1 MSRVVSFGEIL
12 WDKLPSGKVPGGAP
26 LNFAYRLN
34 SFQNSLSIISKV
46 GDDSLGKGL
55 TDFLNK
61 NGLDTEHI
69 QISKIY
75 KTGEV
80 NVSIDKNG
88 IADYDILNPVAWDDI
103 SLNSKNIEL
112 TKNSS
117 VFVFGS
123 LICRNMTSRRTL
135 KELLKIAPFKLFDIN
150 LRSPYYNMNL
160 IEELMLSSD
169 FIKFNYEEIEEIS
182 TIYINKKATLENMI
196 ETISENTK
204 TKNICVTMGEKGA
217 CYYTNNSFYY
227 QDGFKINVLDTVGAG
242 DSFLATLVEGIL
254 NKTKPQEILKKA
266 CAVAALVASKEGATP
281 AVSMTEINDL
291 LVKK

>member
-46 GDDSLGKGL
+46 GDDPLGKGL
-55 TDFLNK
+55 TEFLNK

-103 SLNSKNIEL
+103 SLNLKNIEL

-196 ETISENTK
+196 ETISEKTK

-281 AVSMTEINDL
+281 TVSMTEINDL

>member
-61 NGLDTEHI
+61 NGLGTEYI

-103 SLNSKNIEL
+103 SLNLKNIEL

-196 ETISENTK
+196 ETISEKTK

-281 AVSMTEINDL
+281 TVSMTEINDL
-291 LVKK
+291 LDKK

>member
-46 GDDSLGKGL
+46 GDDPLGKGL
-55 TDFLNK
+55 TEFLNK

-103 SLNSKNIEL
+103 SLNLKNIEL

-196 ETISENTK
+196 ETISEKTK

-281 AVSMTEINDL
+281 TVSMTEINDL
-291 LVKK
+291 LDKK

>member
-12 WDKLPSGKVPGGAP
+12 WDRLPSGKVPGGAP

-103 SLNSKNIEL
+103 SLNLKNIEL

-196 ETISENTK
+196 ETISEKTK

-281 AVSMTEINDL
+281 KVSMTEINDL

>member
-55 TDFLNK
+55 TEFLNK
-61 NGLDTEHI
+61 NGIDTEHI
-69 QISKIY
+69 QISKTY

-88 IADYDILNPVAWDDI
+88 IADYDILNPVAWDNI
-103 SLNSKNIEL
+103 SLNLKNIEL

-123 LICRNMTSRRTL
+123 LICRNITSRRTL
-135 KELLKIAPFKLFDIN
+135 KKLLKIAPFKLFDIN

-182 TIYINKKATLENMI
+182 TIYINKKVTLENMI
-196 ETISENTK
+196 ETISEKTK

-227 QDGFKINVLDTVGAG
+227 QDGFKINVSDTVGAG

-281 AVSMTEINDL
+281 TVSKTEINDL

>member
-103 SLNSKNIEL
+103 SLNLKNIEL

-169 FIKFNYEEIEEIS
+169 FIKFNYEEIEEIF

-196 ETISENTK
+196 ETISEKTK

-281 AVSMTEINDL
+281 TVSMKEINDL

>member
-55 TDFLNK
+55 TEFLNK

-103 SLNSKNIEL
+103 SLNLKNIEL

-281 AVSMTEINDL
+281 TVSMSEINDL
-291 LVKK
+291 LDKK

>member
-55 TDFLNK
+55 TDFLKK
-61 NGLDTEHI
+61 NGLGTEHI

-103 SLNSKNIEL
+103 SLNLKNIEL

-196 ETISENTK
+196 ETISEKTK

>member
-34 SFQNSLSIISKV
+34 SFENSLSIISKV

-55 TDFLNK
+55 TEFLNK

-103 SLNSKNIEL
+103 SLNLKNIEL

-150 LRSPYYNMNL
+150 LRPPYYNMNL

-196 ETISENTK
+196 ETISEKTK

-281 AVSMTEINDL
+281 PVSMTEINDL
-291 LVKK
+291 LDKK

>member
-46 GDDSLGKGL
+46 GDDPLGKGL
-55 TDFLNK
+55 TEFLNK

-103 SLNSKNIEL
+103 SLNLKNIEL

-169 FIKFNYEEIEEIS
+169 FIKFSYEEIEEIS

-196 ETISENTK
+196 ETISEKTK

-281 AVSMTEINDL
+281 TVSMTEINDL
-291 LVKK
+291 LDKK

>member
-55 TDFLNK
+55 TEFLNK

-103 SLNSKNIEL
+103 SLNLKNIEL

-196 ETISENTK
+196 ETISEKTK

-281 AVSMTEINDL
+281 TVSMTEINDL

>member
-55 TDFLNK
+55 TEFLNK

-103 SLNSKNIEL
+103 SLNLKNIEL

-196 ETISENTK
+196 ETISEKTK

-281 AVSMTEINDL
+281 TVSMKEINDL

>member
-55 TDFLNK
+55 TEFLNK
-61 NGLDTEHI
+61 NGLDTEYI

-103 SLNSKNIEL
+103 SLNLKNIEL

-196 ETISENTK
+196 ETISEKTK

-281 AVSMTEINDL
+281 TVSMTEINDL

>member
-103 SLNSKNIEL
+103 SLNLKNIEL

-196 ETISENTK
+196 ETISEKTK

-281 AVSMTEINDL
+281 TVSMKEINDL

>member
-34 SFQNSLSIISKV
+34 SFQNSVSIVSMV
-46 GDDSLGKGL
+46 GDDALGKEL
-55 TDFLNK
+55 IEFLK
-61 NGLDTEHI
+61 VSSLDTENI
-69 QISKIY
+69 QISNIY

-80 NVSIDKNG
+80 NISIDKNG
-88 IADYDILNPVAWDDI
+88 IADYDILKPVAWDNI
-103 SLNSKNIEL
+103 LLNSKNIAL
-112 TKNSS
+112 IKNSS
-117 VFVFGS
+117 IFVFGS
-123 LICRNMTSRRTL
+123 LICRNKTSRKTL
-135 KELLKIAPFKLFDIN
+135 KELLKIAPLKLFDIN
-150 LRSPYYNMNL
+150 LRSPYYNMDL
-160 IEELMLSSD
+160 IEELMISSD
-169 FIKFNYEEIEEIS
+169 FIKFNYEEIEEIC
-182 TIYINKKATLENMI
+182 TLYIKKKGTLENMI
-196 ETISENTK
+196 ETISEKTK

-281 AVSMTEINDL
+281 TVSMTEINDL
-291 LVKK
+291 LDKK

>member
-55 TDFLNK
+55 TEFLNK
-61 NGLDTEHI
+61 NGIDTEHI
-69 QISKIY
+69 QISKTY

-88 IADYDILNPVAWDDI
+88 IADYDILNPVAWDNI
-103 SLNSKNIEL
+103 SLNLKNIEL

-182 TIYINKKATLENMI
+182 TIYINKNATLENMI
-196 ETISENTK
+196 ETISEKTK

-227 QDGFKINVLDTVGAG
+227 QDGFKINVSDTVGAG

-281 AVSMTEINDL
+281 TVSKTEINDL

>member
-46 GDDSLGKGL
+46 GDDLLGKGL
-55 TDFLNK
+55 TEFLNK

-103 SLNSKNIEL
+103 SLNLKNIEL

-196 ETISENTK
+196 ETISEKTK

-266 CAVAALVASKEGATP
+266 CAVAALVASKRGATTK
-281 AVSMTEINDL
+281 VSLTEINNL
-291 LVKK
+291 IGNK

>member
-61 NGLDTEHI
+61 NGLGTEYI

-103 SLNSKNIEL
+103 SLNLKNIEL

-196 ETISENTK
+196 ETISEKTK

-281 AVSMTEINDL
+281 TVSMTEINDL

>member
-46 GDDSLGKGL
+46 GDDSLGNGL
-55 TDFLNK
+55 TEFLNK

-69 QISKIY
+69 QISKTY

-88 IADYDILNPVAWDDI
+88 IADYDILNPVAWDNI
-103 SLNSKNIEL
+103 SLNLKNIEL

-123 LICRNMTSRRTL
+123 LICRNITSRRTL
-135 KELLKIAPFKLFDIN
+135 KKLLKIAPFKLFDIN
-150 LRSPYYNMNL
+150 LRPPYYNMNL

-182 TIYINKKATLENMI
+182 TIYINKNATLENMI
-196 ETISENTK
+196 ETISEKTK

-227 QDGFKINVLDTVGAG
+227 QDGFKINVSDTVGAG

-281 AVSMTEINDL
+281 TVSKTEINDL

>member
-12 WDKLPSGKVPGGAP
+12 WDKLPSRKVPGGAP

-34 SFQNSLSIISKV
+34 SFENSLSIISKV
-46 GDDSLGKGL
+46 GDDSLGKEL
-55 TDFLNK
+55 SEFLNK

-103 SLNSKNIEL
+103 SLNLKNIEL
-112 TKNSS
+112 TKNCS

-169 FIKFNYEEIEEIS
+169 FIKFNYEEIEEIF

-196 ETISENTK
+196 ETISEKTK

-281 AVSMTEINDL
+281 TVSMTEINDL
-291 LVKK
+291 LDKK

>member
-55 TDFLNK
+55 TDFLKK
-61 NGLDTEHI
+61 NGLGTEHI

-103 SLNSKNIEL
+103 SLNLKNIEL

-196 ETISENTK
+196 ETISEKTK

-281 AVSMTEINDL
+281 TVSMKEINDL

>member
-46 GDDSLGKGL
+46 GDDLLGKGL
-55 TDFLNK
+55 TEFLNK

-103 SLNSKNIEL
+103 SLNLKNIEL

-196 ETISENTK
+196 ETISEKTK

-266 CAVAALVASKEGATP
+266 CAVAALVASKEGATHT
-281 AVSMTEINDL
+281 VSMKEINDL

>member
-46 GDDSLGKGL
+46 GDDSLGKEL
-55 TDFLNK
+55 SEFLNK

-103 SLNSKNIEL
+103 SLNLKNIEL

-182 TIYINKKATLENMI
+182 TIYINKKVTLENMI
-196 ETISENTK
+196 ETISEKTK

-281 AVSMTEINDL
+281 KVSMTEINDL

>member
-1 MSRVVSFGEIL
+1 MSRVVSFGEVL

-34 SFQNSLSIISKV
+34 SFQNSVSIISMV
-46 GDDSLGKGL
+46 GDDALGKEIIE
-55 TDFLNK
+55 FLK
-61 NGLDTEHI
+61 VSSLDTENI
-69 QISKIY
+69 QISNIY

-80 NVSIDKNG
+80 NISIDKNG
-88 IADYDILNPVAWDDI
+88 IADYNILNPVAWDNI
-103 SLNSKNIEL
+103 LLNSKNIAL

-117 VFVFGS
+117 IFVFGS
-123 LICRNMTSRRTL
+123 LICRNITSRKTL
-135 KELLKIAPFKLFDIN
+135 KELIKIAPFKLFDIN
-150 LRSPYYNMNL
+150 LRSPYYNMDL
-160 IEELMLSSD
+160 IDELMISSD
-169 FIKFNYEEIEEIS
+169 FIKFNYEEI
-182 TIYINKKATLENMI
+182 KKICTLYFKKKGTLENMI
-196 ETISENTK
+196 ETISEKTK

-266 CAVAALVASKEGATP
+266 CAVAALVASKRGATP
-281 AVSMTEINDL
+281 LVSVTEINDL
-291 LVKK
+291 LDKK

>member
-55 TDFLNK
+55 TEFLNK

-103 SLNSKNIEL
+103 SLNLKNIEL

-123 LICRNMTSRRTL
+123 LICRNITSRRTL
-135 KELLKIAPFKLFDIN
+135 KKLLKIAPFKLFDIN

-196 ETISENTK
+196 ETISEKTK

-281 AVSMTEINDL
+281 TVSMTEINDL
-291 LVKK
+291 LDKK

>member
-1 MSRVVSFGEIL
+1 MSKVVSFGEIL

-46 GDDSLGKGL
+46 GDDLLGKGL
-55 TDFLNK
+55 TEFLNK

-103 SLNSKNIEL
+103 SLNLKNIEL

-196 ETISENTK
+196 ETISEKTK

>member
-26 LNFAYRLN
+26 LNFAYRLK

-46 GDDSLGKGL
+46 GDDLLGKGL
-55 TDFLNK
+55 TEFLNK

-103 SLNSKNIEL
+103 SLNLKNIEL

-196 ETISENTK
+196 ETISEKTK

-266 CAVAALVASKEGATP
+266 CAVAALVASKKGATP
-281 AVSMTEINDL
+281 LVSLTEINYL
-291 LVKK
+291 IEKK